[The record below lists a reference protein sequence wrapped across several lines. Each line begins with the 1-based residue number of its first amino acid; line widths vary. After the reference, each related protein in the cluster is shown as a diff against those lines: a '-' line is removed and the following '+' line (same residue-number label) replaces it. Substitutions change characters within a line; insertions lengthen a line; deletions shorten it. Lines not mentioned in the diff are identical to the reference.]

1 MKLLVTLAL
10 LFILPIGMYAQK
22 TTASQKK
29 TELLYNEALSLSRQ
43 GNSVKSA
50 QRLQEALKIDPSFAP
65 AFFALADLS
74 HEAGKQDDELGY
86 LQKGLAIS
94 GDSYPS
100 GYKFLAQIFFKK
112 GEYVAALEGMEHFA
126 SLKTSLKQT
135 LKQEEQ
141 LLLESCRFSVYAV
154 NNPVS
159 FQPVD
164 PGPAINT
171 DAQEYWP
178 SLNAEGNDLIFTRL
192 LTKDGNGLNIGNPQE
207 DFYQSRKDS
216 AGHWKKAVPLGLPV
230 NTEEN
235 EGAQTLSADGRVLI
249 FTGCGRS
256 DGVGS
261 CDLYI
266 SVNQN
271 GSWTVP
277 VNMGEPV
284 NSGAWESQ
292 PSLSAD
298 GQILYFVSNRRGGKG
313 KMDIWKAVKT
323 SVSPDGIPLFGDV
336 TNVAELNTFG
346 NDHSPFIHP
355 DGKTLYFATDGRPGL
370 GGSDIFMTR
379 LKEERWSEPV
389 NLGYPINTS
398 RNEEGLVV
406 EISGEKA
413 WYTTDR
419 NTGNGRDIY
428 YFTLPAALRP
438 DPVSYLKG
446 TITDAST
453 GLKIGSEIVLSDL
466 KTNKQVI
473 NISEMENQGNFL
485 ICLPA
490 GKNYGLS
497 VTHKGYL
504 FYSENISLDQGF
516 SKLSPKEENIRLQ
529 PIVPGAFTTLKNI
542 FFETKSWKLKLES
555 TAQLDEMAR
564 FMLLNPEVVMEVTGH
579 TDHVGTEAYNLELS
593 RNRAEAVVAELKKRN
608 IAPWRLS
615 SKGMGFAVPV
625 GDNNTEEGRSANRR
639 TEFKVLKK
647 EE

>member
-1 MKLLVTLAL
+1 
-10 LFILPIGMYAQK
+10 MYAQK
-22 TTASQKK
+22 TTSSQKK
-29 TELLYNEALSLSRQ
+29 IEILYNEALTLSRQ
-43 GNSVKSA
+43 ANSVKSV
-50 QRLQEALKIDPSFAP
+50 QRLQEALKLDPSFSP

-74 HEAGKQDDELGY
+74 HEAGKPEEELGY

-112 GEYVAALEGMEHFA
+112 GEYGPALEGMEHFA
-126 SLKTSLKQT
+126 SRKKNLTQT
-135 LKQEEQ
+135 EQ
-141 LLLESCRFSVYAV
+141 LLLESCRFSVFAV
-154 NNPVS
+154 SHPVS

-164 PGPAINT
+164 PGPSINT
-171 DAQEYWP
+171 DAEEYWP

-192 LTKDGNGLNIGNPQE
+192 LMKDGNGLKIGNPQE
-207 DFYQSRKDS
+207 DFYLSRKDS
-216 AGHWKKAVPLGLPV
+216 AGNWKKAVPLGLPV
-230 NTEEN
+230 NTDEN

-249 FTGCGRS
+249 FTGCGRT
-256 DGVGS
+256 DGIGS

-266 SVNQN
+266 SIQIN

-298 GQILYFVSNRRGGKG
+298 GRILYFVSNRKGGKG
-313 KMDIWKAVKT
+313 KMDICRAVKT

-336 TNVAELNTFG
+336 TNVSELNTFG
-346 NDHSPFIHP
+346 DDHSPFIHP
-355 DGKTLYFATDGRPGL
+355 DGKTFYFATDGRPGL
-370 GGSDIFMTR
+370 GGSDIFVTR
-379 LKEERWSEPV
+379 LKDEKWTEPV
-389 NLGYPINTS
+389 NLGYPINTN

-419 NTGNGRDIY
+419 NNGNGRDIY
-428 YFTLPAALRP
+428 YFTLPDDLRP

-446 TITDAST
+446 TITDATT
-453 GLKIGSEIVLSDL
+453 GLKTGSEIVLSDL
-466 KTNKQVI
+466 KTNQQVI
-473 NISEMENQGNFL
+473 NISDTENQGDFL

-516 SKLSPKEENIRLQ
+516 SKLSPKEENIRLL
-529 PIVPGAFTTLKNI
+529 PIVPGVFTTLKNI
-542 FFETKSWKLKLES
+542 FFATNSWQLKPES
-555 TAQLDEMAR
+555 ITQLDEMAR
-564 FMLLNPEVVMEVTGH
+564 FMQLNPEVVMEVTGH

-593 RNRAEAVVAELKKRN
+593 RNRAEAVVAELKKRK

-615 SKGMGFAVPV
+615 SKGMGFSVPV

-639 TEFKVLKK
+639 TEFKVLKIV
-647 EE
+647 E